1 MWYTSSPD
9 PKLWQR
15 LATTT
20 LLALLAATLSYTIFV
35 QQVQRE
41 SNYTTARLQQTVQ
54 QLETHAHNQQQQLQ
68 QYQIQLQQTETRL
81 QLLLLH
87 QQRQLN
93 ELYHQNAQK
102 SLKNNKNL

>member
-1 MWYTSSPD
+1 
-9 PKLWQR
+9 
-15 LATTT
+15 LAVTT
-20 LLALLAATLSYTIFV
+20 LLALLAATLSYTVFV

-41 SNYTTARLQQTVQ
+41 SNHSTAKLQQTVQ
-54 QLETHAHNQQQQLQ
+54 QLETAQHNQQQRLQ
-68 QYQIQLQQTETRL
+68 QYQTQLQQTETRL

-102 SLKNNKNL
+102 SLKNSKNLP

>member
-1 MWYTSSPD
+1 MWYTCLRD
-9 PKLWQR
+9 PKLW
-15 LATTT
+15 LTFALTT
-20 LLALLAATLSYTIFV
+20 LLSLLAATLSYTVFV

-41 SNYTTARLQQTVQ
+41 SNHSTARLQQTVQ
-54 QLETHAHNQQQQLQ
+54 QLETAQHNQQQQLQ
-68 QYQIQLQQTETRL
+68 QHQIQLQQTETRL

-102 SLKNNKNL
+102 SPTKSKNL